1 MKITFIT
8 PYREKVNF
16 EAFKCRILDKFP
28 RSQVIGYK
36 GDDYGSFFGVWR
48 KALPEVKNKYICLT
62 HDDTEYLEIPD
73 LNKYFDNS
81 KRKLE
86 YMNEC
91 AKNGEM
97 LDQIKFEKI
106 ALEKI
111 GMVGVAGTTV
121 LHKDQPWWFS
131 GERLLGRILSGQ
143 IYHRGE
149 KENELSDFGP
159 YGEVVVLDGVCMI
172 TTKEILEDVGIPE
185 KDYGT
190 FDFYDH
196 ILSLEY
202 IKKGYKLLTVPIK
215 MIHNSKGGD
224 KRQSFYDSLGRF
236 TEEYLDK
243 TWRSN

>member
-16 EAFKCRILDKFP
+16 EAFKDRILDKFP
-28 RSQVIGYK
+28 GSQVIGYK
-36 GDDYGSFFGVWR
+36 GNDYGSFFGVWR

-73 LNKYFDNS
+73 LDTIFKDNV
-81 KRKLE
+81 
-86 YMNEC
+86 
-91 AKNGEM
+91 
-97 LDQIKFEKI
+97 
-106 ALEKI
+106 
-111 GMVGVAGTTV
+111 GMVGVAGTTI

-131 GERLLGRILSGQ
+131 EERLLGGILSGQ
-143 IYHRGE
+143 IYHREERG
-149 KENELSDFGP
+149 NALSVFGP

-172 TTKEILEDVGIPE
+172 TTKDILEEVGIPE

-202 IKKGYKLLTVPIK
+202 LKKGYRLLTVPIQL
-215 MIHNSKGGD
+215 IHNSKGGD
-224 KRQSFYDSLGRF
+224 KRQSFYDSLGKF
-236 TEEYLDK
+236 SDEYLTQ
-243 TWRSN
+243 TWRI